1 MRFLD
6 KNETL
11 RFYPYKYFCVDEK
24 NYLYTINTSG
34 LFEIDDK
41 TKAIL
46 ECEGITIDEAC
57 KKLQGK
63 MKQEEVMT
71 ILSDMLH
78 ANFMMNSIQQNN
90 TFKEEINKKISA
102 IVLMIVQECNL
113 RCIYCYGNGGEY
125 ENKGIMSQKTAFD
138 AVEFLINNSD
148 EKELFITF
156 FGGEPLLNF
165 KLIKEVV
172 KYCKMR
178 EKETGRQFRY
188 SITTNGTLIDEEIE
202 NFLKDNKF
210 VIQISIDGRKEKH
223 NANRYDANGIG
234 SYDTV
239 LKHTQNLRKESLVSA
254 RATVSSNN
262 MGYVEIFEHLVS
274 LGFRVVPIAIAKNML
289 KDSDY
294 NRLYKEYEKY
304 IDHFENLIQTGD
316 IGKAKKMIDLF
327 SAIEKIEYGSER
339 YLGCGVARNMYAVDI
354 DGRLYPCHRFVA
366 NKEYS
371 LGDIKNGVSEK
382 RSKFIKDLYIG
393 NHDQCKECWAQ
404 NLCLGGC
411 PNENLL
417 ETGSINEASDKNC
430 ILTKLMYE
438 KLIEVY
444 VRLTEE
450 QKKKLFLKL

>member
-1 MRFLD
+1 MKPLD
-6 KNETL
+6 KNTVI
-11 RFYPYKYFCVDEK
+11 RFYPYKEFSINGK
-24 NYLYTINTSG
+24 SYLYTINASG
-34 LFEIDDK
+34 LFEIDRK
-41 TKAIL
+41 TKEIL
-46 ECEGITIDEAC
+46 KCEGLTIDEAC
-57 KKLQGK
+57 RKIHDKIRR
-63 MKQEEVMT
+63 EEVLN
-71 ILSDMLH
+71 ILTDMLQ
-78 ANFMMNSIQQNN
+78 ANFLVNSKEQADSII
-90 TFKEEINKKISA
+90 EEIDKKISA
-102 IVLMIVQECNL
+102 IILMIVQECNL
-113 RCIYCYGNGGEY
+113 RCVYCYGNGGEY
-125 ENKGIMSQKTAFD
+125 ENKGMMTRQTAFESVD
-138 AVEFLINNSD
+138 FLIRNSD

-172 KYCKMR
+172 EYCKLK
-178 EKETGRQFRY
+178 EKETGKTFRY
-188 SITTNGTLIDEEIE
+188 SITTNGTLINEEIE
-202 NFLKDNKF
+202 EFLKKNKF
-210 VIQISIDGRKEKH
+210 VIQISIDGKKDKH
-223 NANRYDANGIG
+223 NANRYDINGIG

-239 LKHTQNLRKESLVSA
+239 IEKTKNLRKESIVSA

-294 NRLYKEYEKY
+294 DKLYNEYERY
-304 IDHFENLIQTGD
+304 IYHFESLIQAGNFV
-316 IGKAKKMIDLF
+316 KAKKMIDLF

-371 LGDIKNGVSEK
+371 LGDIKSGVSK
-382 RSKFIKDLYIG
+382 NRSEFIRNLLIG
-393 NHDQCKECWAQ
+393 NHDQCKTCWAQ

-417 ETGSINEASDKNC
+417 ETGSINKASERNC

-444 VRLTEE
+444 VKLTEQ
-450 QKKKLFLKL
+450 QKSKLFSK

>member
-1 MRFLD
+1 MEFLKED
-6 KNETL
+6 EVIK
-11 RFYPYKYFCVDEK
+11 FYPYKEFFIDGK
-24 NYLYTINTSG
+24 IYLYTINASG
-34 LFEIDDK
+34 LFEIDNI

-46 ECEGITIDEAC
+46 ACEGVTIGEAC
-57 KKLQGK
+57 KRLQK
-63 MKQEEVMT
+63 KIRREEVIN
-71 ILSDMLH
+71 ILSEM
-78 ANFMMNSIQQNN
+78 ARTGFMRNSIRQNDLLD
-90 TFKEEINKKISA
+90 KEVNKKISA
-102 IVLMIVQECNL
+102 IILMVVQECNL
-113 RCIYCYGNGGEY
+113 RCVYCYGNGGEY
-125 ENKGIMSQKTAFD
+125 TNKGIMSEKTAFD
-138 AVEFLINNSD
+138 SVDFLINNSD
-148 EKELFITF
+148 DEELFITF

-172 KYCKMR
+172 EYCKKR
-178 EKETGRQFRY
+178 EIDAGRKFRY
-188 SITTNGTLIDEEIE
+188 SITTNGTLINKEIE
-202 NFLKDNKF
+202 KFLKDNKF
-210 VIQISIDGRKEKH
+210 IMQISIDGEKEKH
-223 NANRYDANGIG
+223 NANRYDINGIG
-234 SYDTV
+234 SYETV
-239 LKHTQNLRKESLVSA
+239 IKKTENLRKDSLISA

-294 NRLYKEYEKY
+294 NELYKEYEKY
-304 IDHFENLIQTGD
+304 ISHFEKLIQMGN
-316 IGKAKKMIDLF
+316 IEKAKKMIDLY

-371 LGDIKNGVSEK
+371 LGDIKNGVSTKKSE
-382 RSKFIKDLYIG
+382 FIKNLHIG
-393 NHDQCKECWAQ
+393 NHEQCKDCWAQ

-417 ETGSINEASDKNC
+417 ETGSINKASQKNC

-450 QKKKLFLKL
+450 QKNKLFSKR

>member
-1 MRFLD
+1 MKISKED
-6 KNETL
+6 KVIK
-11 RFYPYKYFCVDEK
+11 FYPYKEFCIDEK
-24 NYLYTINTSG
+24 SYLYTINASG

-46 ECEGITIDEAC
+46 DCEGVTIGEAC

-63 MKQEEVMT
+63 MTKEEVLN
-71 ILSDMLH
+71 ILSDMLQ
-78 ANFMMNSIQQNN
+78 ANFMMNGICQND
-90 TFKEEINKKISA
+90 FFEEEINKKVSA
-102 IVLMIVQECNL
+102 IILMIVQECNL
-113 RCIYCYGNGGEY
+113 RCVYCYGNGGEY
-125 ENKGIMSQKTAFD
+125 TNKGIMSQKTAFD
-138 AVEFLINNSD
+138 SVDFLINNSD

-172 KYCKMR
+172 EYCKKR
-178 EKETGRQFRY
+178 EKETGKQFRY
-188 SITTNGTLIDEEIE
+188 SITTNGTLINEKIE
-202 NFLKDNKF
+202 KFLKDNKF
-210 VIQISIDGRKEKH
+210 VIQISIDGKKEKH
-223 NANRYDANGIG
+223 NANRYDINGVG
-234 SYDTV
+234 SYETV
-239 LKHTQNLRKESLVSA
+239 IKKTENLRKDSLVSA

-294 NRLYKEYEKY
+294 SELYKEYEKY
-304 IDHFENLIQTGD
+304 IDHFEKLIQKGD
-316 IGKAKKMIDLF
+316 IAKAKKMIDLL

-371 LGDIKNGVSEK
+371 LGDIKNGVSTK
-382 RSKFIKDLYIG
+382 RSEFIKNLHIG
-393 NHDQCKECWAQ
+393 NHDQCKDCWAQ

-417 ETGSINEASDKNC
+417 ETGSINKASQKNC

-450 QKKKLFLKL
+450 QKNKLFSK

>member
-1 MRFLD
+1 MLLNENRFD
-6 KNETL
+6 S
-11 RFYPYKYFCVDEK
+11 YSP
-24 NYLYTINTSG
+24 INASG

-46 ECEGITIDEAC
+46 DCEGVTIGEAC

-63 MKQEEVMT
+63 MTKEEVLN
-71 ILSDMLH
+71 ILSDMLQ
-78 ANFMMNSIQQNN
+78 ANFMMNGICQND
-90 TFKEEINKKISA
+90 FFEEEINKKVSA
-102 IVLMIVQECNL
+102 IILMIVQECNL
-113 RCIYCYGNGGEY
+113 RCVYCYGNGGEY
-125 ENKGIMSQKTAFD
+125 TNKGIMSQKTAFD
-138 AVEFLINNSD
+138 SVDFLINNSD

-172 KYCKMR
+172 EYCKKR
-178 EKETGRQFRY
+178 EKETGKQFRY
-188 SITTNGTLIDEEIE
+188 SITTNGTLINEKIE
-202 NFLKDNKF
+202 KFLKDNKF
-210 VIQISIDGRKEKH
+210 VIQISIDGKKEKH
-223 NANRYDANGIG
+223 NANRYDINGVG
-234 SYDTV
+234 SYETV
-239 LKHTQNLRKESLVSA
+239 IKKTENLRKDSLVSA

-294 NRLYKEYEKY
+294 SELYKEYEKY
-304 IDHFENLIQTGD
+304 IDHFEKLIQKGD
-316 IGKAKKMIDLF
+316 IAKAKKMIDLL

-371 LGDIKNGVSEK
+371 LGDIKNGVSTK
-382 RSKFIKDLYIG
+382 RSEFIKNLHIG
-393 NHDQCKECWAQ
+393 NHDQCKDCWAQ

-417 ETGSINEASDKNC
+417 ETDSINKASQKNC

-450 QKKKLFLKL
+450 QKNKLFSK

>member
-1 MRFLD
+1 MI
-6 KNETL
+6 K
-11 RFYPYKYFCVDEK
+11 FYPYKEFCIDEK
-24 NYLYTINTSG
+24 SYLYTINASG

-46 ECEGITIDEAC
+46 DCEGVTIGEAC

-63 MKQEEVMT
+63 MTKEEVLN
-71 ILSDMLH
+71 ILSDMLQ
-78 ANFMMNSIQQNN
+78 ANFMMNGICQND
-90 TFKEEINKKISA
+90 FFEEEINKKVSA
-102 IVLMIVQECNL
+102 IILMIVQECNL
-113 RCIYCYGNGGEY
+113 RCVYCYGNGGEY
-125 ENKGIMSQKTAFD
+125 TNKGIMSQKTAFD
-138 AVEFLINNSD
+138 SVDFLINNSD

-172 KYCKMR
+172 EYCKKR
-178 EKETGRQFRY
+178 EKETGKQFRY
-188 SITTNGTLIDEEIE
+188 SITTNGTLINEKIE
-202 NFLKDNKF
+202 KFLKDNKF
-210 VIQISIDGRKEKH
+210 VIQISIDGKKEKH
-223 NANRYDANGIG
+223 NANRYDINGVG
-234 SYDTV
+234 SYETV
-239 LKHTQNLRKESLVSA
+239 IKKTENLRKDSLVSA

-294 NRLYKEYEKY
+294 SELYKEYEKY
-304 IDHFENLIQTGD
+304 IDHFEKLIQKGD
-316 IGKAKKMIDLF
+316 IAKAKKMIDLL

-371 LGDIKNGVSEK
+371 LGDIKNGVSTK
-382 RSKFIKDLYIG
+382 RSEFIKNLHIG
-393 NHDQCKECWAQ
+393 NHDQCKDCWAQ

-417 ETGSINEASDKNC
+417 ETDSINKASQKNC

-450 QKKKLFLKL
+450 QKNKLFSK